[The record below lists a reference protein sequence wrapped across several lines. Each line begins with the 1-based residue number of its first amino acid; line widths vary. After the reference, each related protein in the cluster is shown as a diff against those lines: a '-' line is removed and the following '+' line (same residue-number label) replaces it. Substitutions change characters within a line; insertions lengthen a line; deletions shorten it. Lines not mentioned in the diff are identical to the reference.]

1 MVVVFVDITGKDVVV
16 EKCIVR
22 LVVRSVVLNMEVVAS
37 VTGSIVEFIRAPV
50 TCDEVVVVLEALDVF
65 VFENIEVVERVN
77 VFPGSVIKVAS

>member
-37 VTGSIVEFIRAPV
+37 VAGSIVEFIRAPV
-50 TCDEVVVVLEALDVF
+50 TCDEVVVVLGALDVF